1 MNTAANVVNCIR
13 RMLGSI
19 RVRLLLFVVVALAV
33 SLMLAGLNIHVV
45 AGGIMERMRENT
57 IQAEISQICDNLV
70 SQLDSVSIQMNTLQN
85 NSDLSALMSNVVFSM
100 LDEVQIRISF
110 RKTVMTLFTS
120 FPQFKSV
127 GLYSVQDECLMVFS
141 SKSVQDYCG
150 SDAVGW
156 IRDLY
161 KDQRLGEMCFF
172 GGEEVQYGSPL
183 MKHFVGSGQIICTC
197 LKIPSGMLLLAYEEQ
212 MLADQYDA
220 LAQMN
225 GHSVYIFNREGTILS
240 SSDKAAIRSAYL
252 TPETENLRVYRRTLE
267 HSNLEFACHVPSDT
281 GYAAELESLG
291 SMTVFSLIMA
301 FLATAGGFLLCLN
314 RMMRPISGMA
324 ASIAHV
330 ERGDY
335 SVHVNAPGSDEL
347 SKLARQYNGML
358 ISLQELTD
366 ENIRVEQ
373 QRRNSELQALRNQI
387 NPHFLY
393 NTLNAIKWMA
403 MMEGSKKVADSL
415 AALGG
420 LLSPLLKASNPLCA
434 LREEIE
440 LSRKYMALMN
450 MRYMAETPME
460 VHIPEELMDAA
471 VPRLCLQP
479 ILENAILHGF
489 AAEKKWGR
497 ITICAWESEGY
508 LQIDVLDDGM
518 GMADDAIQ
526 RLNARLES
534 GEQSDR
540 IGVINTNM
548 RIRLHYGEDCGLRI
562 MANPDGGLC
571 VRFKMRHLSIG

>member
-120 FPQFKSV
+120 LPQFKSV

-197 LKIPSGMLLLAYEEQ
+197 LKIPGGMLLLAYEEQ

-301 FLATAGGFLLCLN
+301 FLATAGG
-314 RMMRPISGMA
+314 
-324 ASIAHV
+324 
-330 ERGDY
+330 
-335 SVHVNAPGSDEL
+335 
-347 SKLARQYNGML
+347 
-358 ISLQELTD
+358 
-366 ENIRVEQ
+366 
-373 QRRNSELQALRNQI
+373 
-387 NPHFLY
+387 
-393 NTLNAIKWMA
+393 
-403 MMEGSKKVADSL
+403 
-415 AALGG
+415 
-420 LLSPLLKASNPLCA
+420 LSPLPQPHDAPHKWHG
-434 LREEIE
+434 REHR
-440 LSRKYMALMN
+440 SCRA
-450 MRYMAETPME
+450 
-460 VHIPEELMDAA
+460 
-471 VPRLCLQP
+471 
-479 ILENAILHGF
+479 G
-489 AAEKKWGR
+489 
-497 ITICAWESEGY
+497 
-508 LQIDVLDDGM
+508 
-518 GMADDAIQ
+518 
-526 RLNARLES
+526 
-534 GEQSDR
+534 
-540 IGVINTNM
+540 
-548 RIRLHYGEDCGLRI
+548 
-562 MANPDGGLC
+562 
-571 VRFKMRHLSIG
+571 